1 MYSSNYDNLSINIL
15 SLNLWTS
22 NLQNLKITLEMSK
35 ISQRK
40 IFLLN

>member
-22 NLQNLKITLEMSK
+22 NLQNLKITLEMK
-35 ISQRK
+35 
-40 IFLLN
+40 